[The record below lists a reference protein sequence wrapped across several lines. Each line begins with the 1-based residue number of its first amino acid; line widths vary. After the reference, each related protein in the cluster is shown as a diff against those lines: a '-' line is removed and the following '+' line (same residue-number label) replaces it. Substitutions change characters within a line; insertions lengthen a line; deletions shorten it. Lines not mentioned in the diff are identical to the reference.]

1 MAGRVLIVDDEK
13 EIGHILAKSL
23 TKNGFKC
30 DEADGFNTAREKLLA
45 CQYDVLLTDKN
56 MPLEGAG
63 NEGGL
68 ELIRW
73 AHQNQ
78 PDLAILVMTGF
89 PTLDSAVEAL
99 KLGAFDYLIKPLDL
113 GMVQK
118 KVARLCEY
126 RKFVNPAAILNLY
139 LDLSRQI
146 IEAGGVETPDLE
158 IQLKKMQ
165 ELLDHLFFML
175 RTTERTLLEHRQ
187 LLAGIAAYA
196 EQSCDELPQDNPARH
211 FLQHVA
217 DEASHRI

>member
-13 EIGHILAKSL
+13 AIGHLVAKSL
-23 TKNGFKC
+23 TKKGFKC
-30 DEADGFNTAREKLLA
+30 DEADGFRAAREKLLA
-45 CQYDVLLTDKN
+45 DQYDVLLTDKN
-56 MPLEGAG
+56 MPCEGAG

-73 AHQNQ
+73 AHQHQ
-78 PDLAILVMTGF
+78 PDLAIVVMTGY

-113 GMVQK
+113 NVVQK
-118 KVARLCEY
+118 KVERLCEY

-146 IEAGGVETPDLE
+146 IEAGGETPDLE

-165 ELLDHLFFML
+165 DLLDHLFFML
-175 RTTERTLLEHRQ
+175 RTTERALLEHRQ
-187 LLAGIAAYA
+187 RLAEIAAYA
-196 EQSCDELPQDNPARH
+196 EQSCDELPPDNPARRL
-211 FLQHVA
+211 LQHVA
-217 DEASHRI
+217 EEASHRL